1 MTIEEKIATA
11 LSNDAITSAD
21 LVRLVAET
29 EAAIIEADAVA
40 EAECSKALDPL
51 LSPDGDQ
58 ARSAMNAAT
67 FARDR
72 LRTVL
77 PRLQARHR
85 ETVAAERY
93 ARWLP
98 LHEAVKTK
106 QAALADE
113 LERVYRPFQETIVP
127 LLYQIEEA
135 DNEARR
141 VNNTKPLDANFQPY
155 GDERHLPDTEQMAR
169 PVRGIS
175 ILRDL
180 KLPAWEGGAAW
191 PPHRPC
197 WGLQL
202 AASMGALPAPPI
214 TREQIAARDAAIRED
229 SERAIA
235 HYAARQRERQERE
248 AKQAREMVERQIAE
262 RNRANGWG

>member
-1 MTIEEKIATA
+1 MLEIAMTIEQKIASA

-21 LVRLVAET
+21 LAKLVAET
-29 EAAIIEADAVA
+29 EAAIIEADATA
-40 EAECSKALDPL
+40 EAERLKALDL
-51 LSPDGDQ
+51 SVSPDAGQ
-58 ARSAMNAAT
+58 ARSAMDAAT
-67 FARDR
+67 FARNR

-85 ETVAAERY
+85 ETVAAEKY

-98 LHEAVKTK
+98 LYEAVKTK

-113 LERVYRPFQETIVP
+113 LERLYRPFQETIVP

-135 DNEARR
+135 DKEAHR
-141 VNNTKPLDANFQPY
+141 VNDSKPLDANFRPY
-155 GDERHLPDTEQMAR
+155 DDEHDTEQVAR
-169 PVRGIS
+169 PVRS
-175 ILRDL
+175 ILNDL

-214 TREQIAARDAAIRED
+214 TREQIAARDAALRED
-229 SERAIA
+229 SERVIA

-248 AKQAREMVERQIAE
+248 ANEAREAIRREVTE
-262 RNRANGWG
+262 RNRRNGWG